1 VQILITRLN
10 RDVAFAGDIPDSD
23 FRQNT
28 CTADAVVA
36 GRGDLLAASRK

>member
-28 CTADAVVA
+28 CTAEAIFWP
-36 GRGDLLAASRK
+36 LLVSDW